1 MGFRIALCNEVV
13 RTLPFGAQCE
23 FACACGYDAIELAP
37 FTVAEAPHE
46 MAAAK
51 VAELRREAAAAGVAI
66 SGLHWLLVA
75 PKGLALA
82 SEDAAVRARSR
93 EVMLRL
99 VELCAA
105 LGGSYLVH
113 GSPAQRMLPEGVAGA
128 RGWVEEA
135 FVAAGEAAA
144 RAGVTYVVEPLSPQL
159 TNCFNTVAEAAEFVQ
174 RAGLPA
180 LRTMLDTSAAGAAEA
195 EPPEAVLARWLPG
208 GAIAHVHVN
217 DANQRGPGQG
227 AQRFA
232 PVLRVLRDAGY
243 SGWIGVEPFEYVP
256 DGPASAARAIGYLR
270 GVEEGLAG

>member
-113 GSPAQRMLPEGVAGA
+113 GSPAQRMLPEGVAAA

-135 FVAAGEAAA
+135 FVGAGTAAA
-144 RAGVTYVVEPLSPQL
+144 AAGVTYIIEPLAPAL
-159 TNCFNTVAEAAEFVQ
+159 TNCFNTVAETAAFVQ

-180 LRTMLDTSAAGAAEA
+180 LRTMIDACAAAQAED
-195 EPPEAVLARWLPG
+195 EPLEALLARWLPTG
-208 GAIAHVHVN
+208 LLAHVHLN

-232 PVLRVLRDAGY
+232 PALRTLSEHAY
-243 SGWIGVEPFEYVP
+243 AGWIGVEPFDTVP
-256 DGPASAARAIGYLR
+256 DGPACAARAIGYLR
-270 GVEEGLAG
+270 GLEESLT